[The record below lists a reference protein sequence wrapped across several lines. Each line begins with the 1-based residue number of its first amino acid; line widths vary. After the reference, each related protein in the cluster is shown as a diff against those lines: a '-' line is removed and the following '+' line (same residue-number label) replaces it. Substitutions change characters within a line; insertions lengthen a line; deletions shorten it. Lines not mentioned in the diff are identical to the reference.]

1 MAKFAGAVTAAQGF
15 QAAGVHAGIKTSN
28 HTKKDVAMI
37 YSTVPCVVAGV
48 FTTNVVKAAPVRYDM
63 EIVKKGVARA
73 IVINSGNA
81 NACTGQQGM
90 DDVKETAE
98 YAGGLMGINSDEVL
112 VCSTGVIGHTLPMD
126 RIKEGIASAHSALS
140 DSPEG
145 GHDAAQAI
153 LTTDVY
159 LKEISYTID
168 LDGVPVTI
176 GGMAKGSGMI
186 CPNMATML
194 AFITTDASIEGD
206 VLKKLMKEPADLSFN
221 QISVDGDM
229 STNDT
234 MLMMANGLAGNAKIE
249 EGTKNYDL
257 FMEALL
263 KITAYLA
270 KKIARDG
277 EGATHLFEAEVINA
291 PDEKSARKI
300 AKSIVS
306 SNLVKAAIF
315 GKDANWGRII
325 CAAGYAG
332 VDFDPSLVD
341 IYLKSA
347 NGSILV
353 AQNGGGLEFN
363 EEEALD
369 ILKEENVFAV
379 VDLKSGNASGKA
391 WGCDL
396 TYDYVKINA
405 DYRS

>member
-1 MAKFAGAVTAAQGF
+1 
-15 QAAGVHAGIKTSN
+15 
-28 HTKKDVAMI
+28 
-37 YSTVPCVVAGV
+37 
-48 FTTNVVKAAPVRYDM
+48 
-63 EIVKKGVARA
+63 
-73 IVINSGNA
+73 
-81 NACTGQQGM
+81 M

-176 GGMAKGSGMI
+176 GGIAKGSGMI

-194 AFITTDASIEGD
+194 AFITTDASIEGN
-206 VLKKLMKEPADLSFN
+206 VLKKLMKEAADLSFN

-257 FMEALL
+257 FKEALL

-405 DYRS
+405 DYRT